1 MTSKVT
7 SGSSVKKNESIS
19 LIERYALP
27 YYSSC
32 ILSIIIWTVYFHA
45 NEPAYMVALAFT
57 LPMLGKLFANDSYPV
72 LNSIEHNRNI
82 FQVFP
87 LVANVLFTWITIAI
101 IFIDYPVKGYTTQQ
115 QIQFFLTLLLLV
127 PGSIDASHEL
137 IHRPQWPFKVLGFVN
152 MALFQFTVY
161 PI

>member
-1 MTSKVT
+1 
-7 SGSSVKKNESIS
+7 
-19 LIERYALP
+19 
-27 YYSSC
+27 
-32 ILSIIIWTVYFHA
+32 
-45 NEPAYMVALAFT
+45 MVALAFT
-57 LPMLGKLFANDSYPV
+57 LPMLGKFLANDSYPV

-87 LVANVLFTWITIAI
+87 LVANIIFTWITIAI

-115 QIQFFLTLLLLV
+115 QIQLFSTLLLLV